1 MFLLTPL
8 RETQYSIK
16 NTKDFKVKIENEMVP
31 NGSQMI
37 SFDRKSFFTAVF

>member
-37 SFDRKSFFTAVF
+37 PFDRKSFFTTVF